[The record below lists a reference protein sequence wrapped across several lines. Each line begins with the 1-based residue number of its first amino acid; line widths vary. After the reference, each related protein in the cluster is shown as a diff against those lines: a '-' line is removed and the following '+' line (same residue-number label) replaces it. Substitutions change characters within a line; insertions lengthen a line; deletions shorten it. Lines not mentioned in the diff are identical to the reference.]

1 MHTDTIMASEEDII
15 EQNMKDLAL
24 HDVSANKDDID
35 VTNDLHSTSEDDTKC
50 GSKDINHHDSNGD
63 IPEDSLENTHL
74 KTATGNIDNISIH
87 YDENIS
93 VSGKEK
99 STEKNKKESKWKK
112 LRKALFNKNK
122 AKPTQQKVDSNLQSK
137 ASSISDVSKLEQS
150 DQFDTQVDLRSIPLS
165 IDQYDTGYNKQLK
178 LTSVIA
184 AVQKSGKQK
193 VTSNSILRAK
203 REEEQFRRQE
213 EALKAYTTVYD
224 LLTDKMVSYYELE
237 RRKNGHLNPFK

>member
-1 MHTDTIMASEEDII
+1 MASEKDII
-15 EQNMKDLAL
+15 EQNMKDFAL
-24 HDVSANKDDID
+24 EDDSANKDDID

-50 GSKDINHHDSNGD
+50 DSKDINHHDSNGD
-63 IPEDSLENTHL
+63 ISQEQDSVENTHL
-74 KTATGNIDNISIH
+74 QTVTENIDNISIQ

-93 VSGKEK
+93 VSSKEK
-99 STEKNKKESKWKK
+99 STEKNKKESKWKR
-112 LRKALFNKNK
+112 LRKTLFNKNK
-122 AKPTQQKVDSNLQSK
+122 AKPTQRKVDSTLQSK
-137 ASSISDVSKLEQS
+137 ASSISDVSKSEQS

-178 LTSVIA
+178 LTSVLA
-184 AVQKSGKQK
+184 AVQKSGKHK
-193 VTSNSILRAK
+193 ITSNSILRAK

-237 RRKNGHLNPFK
+237 RRKNGHFNVFK